1 MTETPFE
8 TFEITDTTIMPGTPE
23 YEESAKALDSLASDP
38 NYMIALHTRQIER
51 LVLVV
56 EEMAQRLL
64 ELEERINSVDE
75 LARFP
80 GSDSPILNEPGV
92 STKLGLK

>member
-1 MTETPFE
+1 MSETPFE
-8 TFEITDTTIMPGTPE
+8 ITDSTVVPGAPE
-23 YEESAKALDSLASDP
+23 YEDSARALESLASDP

-51 LVLVV
+51 LVTVV

-64 ELEERINSVDE
+64 ELEERINAVDE
-75 LARFP
+75 LARVP
-80 GSDSPILNEPGV
+80 GSDSPVLNEPGV

>member
-1 MTETPFE
+1 MSETPFE
-8 TFEITDTTIMPGTPE
+8 ITESTVVPGAPE
-23 YEESAKALDSLASDP
+23 YEDSARALESLASDP

-51 LVLVV
+51 LVTVV

-64 ELEERINSVDE
+64 ELEERINAVDE

-80 GSDSPILNEPGV
+80 GSDSPVLNEPGV